1 MAGWKSLMVTGEVS
15 SQKIPS
21 VDPETERAAADVVR
35 DPDAYFER
43 QRAICERE
51 AEEYVKWA
59 LARAYSMRSRT
70 SVRTLLSRLSP
81 G

>member
-1 MAGWKSLMVTGEVS
+1 MDGWESSLVTGEVS

-51 AEEYVKWA
+51 AEEYVRRALALAHSMRPRASVWA
-59 LARAYSMRSRT
+59 LLA
-70 SVRTLLSRLSP
+70 RLSH

>member
-1 MAGWKSLMVTGEVS
+1 MAGWKSRMVTGEVS

-43 QRAICERE
+43 QRAIRERE
-51 AEEYVKWA
+51 AEEYVEQA
-59 LARAYSMRSRT
+59 LAHAYSMRPR
-70 SVRTLLSRLSP
+70 VGVWALLSRLSH

>member
-1 MAGWKSLMVTGEVS
+1 MAGWKSRMVTGEVS

-43 QRAICERE
+43 QGALCERE
-51 AEEYVKWA
+51 AEEYVEWA
-59 LARAYSMRSRT
+59 LARAYSMHSRA
-70 SVRTLLSRLSP
+70 SVRALLSRLSP

>member
-15 SQKIPS
+15 GQKIPS
-21 VDPETERAAADVVR
+21 VDPETEQAAADVVR

-43 QRAICERE
+43 QRAMCERE

-59 LARAYSMRSRT
+59 LARAHSMRARA
-70 SVRTLLSRLSP
+70 SVRTLLARLSP
-81 G
+81 S